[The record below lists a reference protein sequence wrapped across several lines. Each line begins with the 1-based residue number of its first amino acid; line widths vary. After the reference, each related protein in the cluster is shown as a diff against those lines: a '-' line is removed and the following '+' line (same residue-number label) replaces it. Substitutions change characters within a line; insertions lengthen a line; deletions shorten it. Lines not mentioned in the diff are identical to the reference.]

1 MIGFRYISAMRVV
14 LVLPFLFSVPVGV
27 MGGNQNASFPS
38 RPTSVTI
45 GAMFTFDS
53 VIGRAAQA
61 AIAAAVDDVNAD
73 LNVLAGT
80 KLNIIMVDTT
90 CSGFL
95 GIIEGMRNSAIRC
108 IGITVT
114 IFVLEKKKRLN

>member
-1 MIGFRYISAMRVV
+1 
-14 LVLPFLFSVPVGV
+14 
-27 MGGNQNASFPS
+27 MGGHQNASIPS

-61 AIAAAVDDVNAD
+61 AIAAAMDDVNAD
-73 LNVLAGT
+73 PNVLSGT
-80 KLNIIMVDTT
+80 KLNIIMVDTI

-95 GIIEGMRNSAIRC
+95 GTIEGMRNSSIRC

-114 IFVLEKKKRLN
+114 FFVLEKKEVELKFYLLYYHVRITKQG